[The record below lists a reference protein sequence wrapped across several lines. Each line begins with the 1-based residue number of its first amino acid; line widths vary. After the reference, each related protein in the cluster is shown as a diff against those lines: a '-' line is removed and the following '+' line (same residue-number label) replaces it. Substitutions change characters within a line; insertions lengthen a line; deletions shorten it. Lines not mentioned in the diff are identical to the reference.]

1 VSHFLTRQIPKWN
14 LNQINRQGQGQR
26 MSYASMHPPPM
37 NEEIAI
43 ACIMYVS
50 KKENIAPQEV
60 LWGIVP
66 LANRQ
71 TVADSCQYEKEP
83 EQAA

>member
-1 VSHFLTRQIPKWN
+1 
-14 LNQINRQGQGQR
+14 
-26 MSYASMHPPPM
+26 M

>member
-1 VSHFLTRQIPKWN
+1 
-14 LNQINRQGQGQR
+14 
-26 MSYASMHPPPM
+26 M

-60 LWGIVP
+60 LWGIVS